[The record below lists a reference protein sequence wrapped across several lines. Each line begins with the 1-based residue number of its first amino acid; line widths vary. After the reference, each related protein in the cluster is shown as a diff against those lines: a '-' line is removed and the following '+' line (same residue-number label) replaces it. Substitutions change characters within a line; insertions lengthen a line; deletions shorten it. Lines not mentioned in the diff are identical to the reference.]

1 VKLKAWLLVAGL
13 ACAATAA
20 SAKTTLISET
30 DWGTHTAVEAG
41 FDNFQT
47 FQSKDWFY
55 DYYSFSLA
63 STASLD
69 VVAFALDFG
78 KGRNLKN
85 AEFELFS
92 GTQGS
97 GTLVGSFALAGLGPI
112 TQNFNDLSSGN
123 YYYEVTGQV
132 GGKHGGTYAFTSS
145 LEPVPEPS
153 TTALLLAGVGL
164 MVLTARRRGTKS

>member
-30 DWGTHTAVEAG
+30 DWGTHSAVEAG

-47 FQSKDWFY
+47 FQSGDWFY

-63 STASLD
+63 SPATLD
-69 VVAFALDFG
+69 VVAFALDYG

-97 GTLVGSFALAGLGPI
+97 GTLVSEFALAGLGPI
-112 TQNFNDLSSGN
+112 FNSFSGLASGD
-123 YYYEVTGQV
+123 YYYEVSGKV

-153 TTALLLAGVGL
+153 TVALLLAGVGL
-164 MVLTARRRGTKS
+164 MALTARRRGTKA